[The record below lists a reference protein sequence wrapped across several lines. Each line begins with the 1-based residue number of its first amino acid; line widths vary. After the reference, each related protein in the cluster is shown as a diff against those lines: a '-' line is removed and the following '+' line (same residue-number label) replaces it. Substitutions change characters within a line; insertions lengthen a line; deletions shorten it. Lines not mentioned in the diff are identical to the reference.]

1 MNSRDLSLWTR
12 TKDDLHAACRIF
24 DVRKSRFHRVSDDK
38 EGDFFVLDTNDWV
51 NVLAVTKK
59 KELVLVRQY
68 RFGTEEFSL
77 EPPGGVIEK
86 GETPVHAGQR
96 ELQEET
102 GFTGK
107 SAKVIGSVFPNS
119 AIMSNRCY
127 FLLVEDVEKTSLT
140 SFDPNEELETVLVP
154 LTEIKAL
161 VKEEKVTHSLG
172 LTGIFHLLLHL
183 ES

>member
-1 MNSRDLSLWTR
+1 
-12 TKDDLHAACRIF
+12 
-24 DVRKSRFHRVSDDK
+24 
-38 EGDFFVLDTNDWV
+38 
-51 NVLAVTKK
+51 
-59 KELVLVRQY
+59 
-68 RFGTEEFSL
+68 
-77 EPPGGVIEK
+77 
-86 GETPVHAGQR
+86 
-96 ELQEET
+96 
-102 GFTGK
+102 
-107 SAKVIGSVFPNS
+107 
-119 AIMSNRCY
+119 MSNRCY